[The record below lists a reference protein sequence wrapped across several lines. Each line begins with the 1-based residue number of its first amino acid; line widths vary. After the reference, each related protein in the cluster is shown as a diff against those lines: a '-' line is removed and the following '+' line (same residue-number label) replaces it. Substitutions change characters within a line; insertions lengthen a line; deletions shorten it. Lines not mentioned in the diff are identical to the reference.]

1 MDQYTWFQ
9 SVVIFFYLYYYGPPP
24 IIRDISRRMYYKFS
38 ELIDEIDKRFI
49 LAFDIL
55 PEYDVDTQDKV
66 VKDQNDENKKYEDKY
81 LEEIRKMNKEFHF
94 TEEEKQLREEKR
106 IAFYTTSVNNYTN
119 EIKEVDQKL
128 MILNEKMERIN
139 TIIEGDISFKE
150 EEEGDREEE
159 YSLAPPQLLKQS
171 ATTFLNV
178 DQIITN
184 LARPFLNIEDDDE
197 YDTEFIG
204 KTKEECIEYI
214 NEETNKLQ
222 EMRLRLLT
230 IIETKEGR
238 YQLINI
244 ANELADIFIMNKH
257 LERLENCFVLETTPH
272 GNVLMIYDNKRGS
285 FKYHSDNTIPYR
297 YLEPVSRKYVKQFN
311 CRPLY
316 VDMEEELKL
325 AEEKWEKEREEK
337 EEKEEE
343 EKRRKEE
350 SIRTQQPI
358 EEKKNVFAKFKTYNK
373 EAGSGRVNTGAPPK
387 NSIPNNKLTKEQ
399 ENEKILLKEK
409 ANRYTYEGKFANFSF
424 LKKVERK
431 IVDKK
436 YGLSF
441 ADFKKMYQK

>member
-1 MDQYTWFQ
+1 
-9 SVVIFFYLYYYGPPP
+9 
-24 IIRDISRRMYYKFS
+24 MYYKFS